1 MISKEVLMES
11 LRQRETELH
20 ALQDEVERL
29 REQQQKIL
37 RIAETNKAL
46 DWDDRDA
53 SAEWAYIIDM
63 IKGDD

>member
-1 MISKEVLMES
+1 MISKEELMES

>member
-29 REQQQKIL
+29 RKENKML
-37 RIAETNKAL
+37 RKYVDTEHMYNDGLLTIEG
-46 DWDDRDA
+46 
-53 SAEWAYIIDM
+53 EM
-63 IKGDD
+63 IE